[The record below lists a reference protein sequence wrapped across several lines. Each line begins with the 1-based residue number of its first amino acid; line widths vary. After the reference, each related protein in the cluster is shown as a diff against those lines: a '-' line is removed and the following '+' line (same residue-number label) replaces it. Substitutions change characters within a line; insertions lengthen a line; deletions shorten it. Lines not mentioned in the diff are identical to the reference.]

1 MDEKTIPLSPEQK
14 KRIGFKIKQ
23 RRIEKN
29 YSLED
34 FAAEVH
40 MSTEALANMEAGDFE
55 LYDDI
60 TSPTKH

>member
-14 KRIGFKIKQ
+14 KRIGSKIKQ

-40 MSTEALANMEAGDFE
+40 MSIEALANMEAGDFE

>member
-14 KRIGFKIKQ
+14 KRIGSKIKQ

-29 YSLED
+29 YPLED